1 MLDYF
6 FNFFFKNYKQSSK
19 RYRNILHKIKKM
31 EEKIEKNYN
40 YNFIM
45 IY

>member
-19 RYRNILHKIKKM
+19 RYRNILHKIKKNGG
-31 EEKIEKNYN
+31 KYRKKLQL
-40 YNFIM
+40 
-45 IY
+45 